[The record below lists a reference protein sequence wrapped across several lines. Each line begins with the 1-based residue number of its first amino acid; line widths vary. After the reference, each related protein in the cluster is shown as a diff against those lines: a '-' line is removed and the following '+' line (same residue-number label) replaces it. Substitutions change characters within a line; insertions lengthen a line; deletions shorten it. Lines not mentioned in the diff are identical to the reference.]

1 MKALLN
7 RLKAAYVSIY
17 LTVASV
23 ITAYAAWQLLQG
35 HDALTWTGVLL
46 SAAPMALVI
55 GFLMIKPVMAR
66 TSADLPEAHVPIAV
80 GVALTA
86 WGSSGDSWLPLSLAL
101 ISYVGFLLYVYWY
114 SRYGRLKSESL
125 TVGKPLPAFTLTDVD
140 GTTVQSS
147 ELAGQPSVILFYR
160 GNWCP
165 LCMAQIK
172 EIARQYQELEALGA
186 EVIMVSPQP
195 HKYTRELAE
204 KFSVNFRFMTDK
216 DNQAAK
222 VLGIASEFGIP
233 TGLEAM
239 GYDTEAPM
247 PTVIITDQQGTV
259 VWTHE
264 TDNYRVRPEPETF
277 LEVIR
282 AL

>member
-1 MKALLN
+1 MSALIN
-7 RLKAAYVSIY
+7 RLKAAYVSLY

-23 ITAYAAWQLLQG
+23 ISAYAVWQLLEG
-35 HDALTWTGVLL
+35 HDALTWSGVLL

-66 TSADLPEAHVPIAV
+66 TSADLPEAHVPIAI

-86 WGSSGDSWLPLSLAL
+86 WGTSGNDWFPLTLAV

-114 SRYGRLKSESL
+114 SRYGRVKSDALSI
-125 TVGKPLPAFTLTDVD
+125 GKPLPAFTLLDVD
-140 GTTVQSS
+140 RNKVNSS
-147 ELAGQPSVILFYR
+147 ELSGKPAVILFYR

-204 KFSVNFRFMTDK
+204 KFNVNFRFMTDK

-239 GYDTEAPM
+239 GYNTEAPM
-247 PTVIITDQQGTV
+247 PTVIITDKQGTV

>member
-1 MKALLN
+1 MSALIN
-7 RLKAAYVSIY
+7 RLKAAYVSLY

-23 ITAYAAWQLLQG
+23 ISAYAVWQLLEG
-35 HDALTWTGVLL
+35 HDALTWSGVLL

-66 TSADLPEAHVPIAV
+66 TSADLPEAHVPIAI

-86 WGSSGDSWLPLSLAL
+86 WGTSGNDWFPLTLAV

-114 SRYGRLKSESL
+114 SRYGRVKSDALSI
-125 TVGKPLPAFTLTDVD
+125 GKVLPAFTLLDVD
-140 GTTVQSS
+140 RNEVNSS
-147 ELAGQPSVILFYR
+147 ELSGKPAVILFYR

-172 EIARQYQELEALGA
+172 EIAKQYQELEALGA

-204 KFSVNFRFMTDK
+204 KFNVNFRFMTDK

-247 PTVIITDQQGTV
+247 PTVIITDKQGTV

>member
-1 MKALLN
+1 MKVLLN

-17 LTVASV
+17 LAVASV
-23 ITAYAAWQLLQG
+23 IAAYAAWQLLQG
-35 HDALTWTGVLL
+35 HDVLTWAGVLL

-55 GFLMIKPVMAR
+55 GFLMVKPVMAR
-66 TSADLPEAHVPIAV
+66 TSADLPEAHVPIAA

-125 TVGKPLPAFTLTDVD
+125 TVGKPLPAFTLTD
-140 GTTVQSS
+140 
-147 ELAGQPSVILFYR
+147 
-160 GNWCP
+160 
-165 LCMAQIK
+165 K
-172 EIARQYQELEALGA
+172 
-186 EVIMVSPQP
+186 
-195 HKYTRELAE
+195 
-204 KFSVNFRFMTDK
+204 
-216 DNQAAK
+216 
-222 VLGIASEFGIP
+222 
-233 TGLEAM
+233 
-239 GYDTEAPM
+239 
-247 PTVIITDQQGTV
+247 QGTV

-282 AL
+282 AI

>member
-1 MKALLN
+1 MTTILN
-7 RLKAAYVSIY
+7 RLKAAYVSLY

-23 ITAYAAWQLLQG
+23 ISAYAVWQLLEG
-35 HDALTWTGVLL
+35 HDALTWAGVLL

-66 TSADLPEAHVPIAV
+66 TSADLPEAHIPIAI

-86 WGSSGDSWLPLSLAL
+86 WGSSGGSWLPLSLAL
-101 ISYVGFLLYVYWY
+101 ISYIGFLLYVYWY

-125 TVGKPLPAFTLTDVD
+125 TLGKPLPAFTLLDVD
-140 GTTVQSS
+140 RNEVNSS
-147 ELAGQPSVILFYR
+147 ELSGKPAVILFYR

-172 EIARQYQELEALGA
+172 EIAKQYQELEALGA

-204 KFSVNFRFMTDK
+204 KFNVNFRFMTDK

-222 VLGIASEFGIP
+222 TLGIASEFGIP

-247 PTVIITDQQGTV
+247 PTVIITDKQGTV